1 MKKSSPLLLSAAAF
15 AFFAF
20 GLAHAAAPTPGEA
33 RLLAALKKAHPK
45 TIFTSVNE
53 SAVPGIYEV
62 WMKDNV
68 AFVSPKDPRY
78 FIFGRL
84 VDTKTLTDMTGP
96 KLARAEKPV
105 IQSKEAP
112 ASSPPVN
119 VQDLALSDAIKTVR
133 GNGGRPL
140 YVFSDPVCPYCQRL
154 ETELAKVND
163 VTVYTFLV
171 PYQGRSLP
179 HAVWCSP
186 DRDKAWQALMN
197 KGEQPP
203 APSADCATP
212 LDRNLDVARKLGVAG
227 TPTIV
232 FADGSRSAGFM
243 PAEDLDRRL
252 TAVGKSAPSQARAPL
267 LQKETTQ

>member
-1 MKKSSPLLLSAAAF
+1 MKKSNPLLLSAAVSACL
-15 AFFAF
+15 AF
-20 GLAHAAAPTPGEA
+20 GIVHAAGPTPGEA
-33 RLLAALKKAHPK
+33 RLLVALKKAHPK
-45 TIFTSVNE
+45 TTFTSVNE
-53 SAVPGIYEV
+53 SAVPGVYEV

-105 IQSKEAP
+105 IQAKESP
-112 ASSPPVN
+112 VASLPVN
-119 VQDLALSDAIKTVR
+119 VQDLALTDAIKTVR
-133 GNGGRPL
+133 GKGSRPL

-154 ETELAKVND
+154 ETELAKVSD

-179 HAVWCSP
+179 HAVWCAP
-186 DRDKAWQALMN
+186 DRDKAWQSLMV

-203 APSADCATP
+203 APSSDCDTP
-212 LDRNLDVARKLGVAG
+212 LERNLDAARKLGVAG

-252 TAVGKSAPSQARAPL
+252 AAVGKGAPSQARAPL